1 MELGE
6 KTVSISVGTIVKAIV
21 VVLLFIV
28 LFVLKDLVLVLL
40 LSIVVASAVEPGAQW
55 FVRRGLP
62 RLFSVI
68 LIYIVIAICVIGI
81 LFFLLLYQQCN
92 QYHIQ

>member
-6 KTVSISVGTIVKAIV
+6 KNISISVGTIVKGIV
-21 VVLLFIV
+21 VVLFFFV
-28 LFVLKDLVLVLL
+28 LFTLKDLVLVLL
-40 LSIVVASAVEPGAQW
+40 MSIVVASAVEPGTQW

-68 LIYIVIAICVIGI
+68 FIYVTIAVCVIGVV
-81 LFFLLLYQQCN
+81 FFLHLKKLS
-92 QYHIQ
+92 